1 MFKIAQDTGKSILF
15 PIHSVQGNAGRV
27 TREGIISV
35 REPDACSLLSWFNPS
50 QQLST
55 TQPLPPSPSQWGEEE
70 ESKGKKKENSLA
82 AVVRGPEAAVL
93 EAETQKLDRSL
104 SLNLA
109 VISLDSQSPEKQP
122 LHSTAR
128 SARSDD
134 LR

>member
-1 MFKIAQDTGKSILF
+1 MEKVILGVTEK
-15 PIHSVQGNAGRV
+15 HLRDNASR
-27 TREGIISV
+27 
-35 REPDACSLLSWFNPS
+35 FNPS

-55 TQPLPPSPSQWGEEE
+55 TQPFPPSPSQWGEEE